1 MTSPRLHQNHLYRN
15 QRECPEVAG
24 RVKPGGHSPHLHPPE
39 QPASERPSD
48 LVPNRGQNRDAL
60 PSRRTDLYRST
71 CPACGSSLLNRV
83 DAPAS
88 DLSQAPGRR
97 THGER
102 QRFEAVVAD
111 WIIEH
116 WPWLLVAAM
125 GIGMLSFA
133 LVGVL
138 VSP

>member
-1 MTSPRLHQNHLYRN
+1 
-15 QRECPEVAG
+15 
-24 RVKPGGHSPHLHPPE
+24 
-39 QPASERPSD
+39 
-48 LVPNRGQNRDAL
+48 
-60 PSRRTDLYRST
+60 
-71 CPACGSSLLNRV
+71 
-83 DAPAS
+83 
-88 DLSQAPGRR
+88 LSQAPGRR